1 MSLTNKSPSETYKDI
16 LYVDNSNSG
25 VDSSKRDI
33 KSGSGTSTCL
43 SISDRGL
50 TLKSNTDNTT
60 ALSVVDSG
68 GNSKLIV
75 DTVNDTVKAN
85 GVHVNTQYVNFGIN
99 NSASRTFAADTHHPI
114 PFANGDP
121 PGNVSFGTGT
131 DPATSFTTAEA
142 TDTRAS
148 DIIPYLWYIQDDI
161 TIDEVKCFEGADAA
175 TGDTTRF
182 HLFSYDFTSGSTS
195 CLSNGTL
202 LAHSGTDVTNAGSE
216 QPYLSTLTIDSANVA
231 SGKVVLVFFES
242 DSINSDFS
250 ISVNIKYHI
259 TG

>member
-1 MSLTNKSPSETYKDI
+1 MSLTNKSPSETYKDL

-25 VDSSKRDI
+25 IDSSKRDL

-99 NSASRTFAADTHHPI
+99 NSASRTFAADTHYPI

-121 PGNVSFGTGT
+121 PAVVDFGTGT

-142 TDTRAS
+142 SNTRAS
-148 DIIPYLWYIQDDI
+148 DIVPMLWYIHDDI
-161 TIDEVKCFEGADAA
+161 TIDEIKCFEGADAA
-175 TGDTTRF
+175 SGDTTRF

-202 LAHSGTDVTNAGSE
+202 LARNGVDTSNNGSE
-216 QPYLSTLTIDSANVA
+216 QAYLNTLTILNANVA
-231 SGKVVLVFFES
+231 SGKVVLAFFES
-242 DSINSDFS
+242 DSINSDYSLS
-250 ISVNIKYHI
+250 INIKWHV